1 MQQCIVAAVRSTVKE
16 RGPRSL
22 SEGATDGT
30 CRNSLPVLAYPTFT
44 TGPRSVLHL
53 FYRPH
58 TSPSAALTRSI
69 VTESLIKMGKKKNK
83 SAQNQA
89 QANNPERNGTSTPA
103 SVSASDTADQP
114 DISAVD
120 MALDPGEEGAEEQQ
134 DEQAVGPAVIEAEG
148 QARDAVQA
156 EAEIGTG
163 VTAEVGEEAEAE
175 EGAEAGPS
183 ARRATAEIAALE
195 DVQKAAEQQVA
206 PTTESAAAAASTASH
221 ARNGSTSHAHDGR
234 DRAEDRDKAEPA
246 PAAGAGA
253 EGGDDRIRELE
264 DELAR
269 VRDEKDALDGQYRSL
284 LGKLTTMRKSLGEKL
299 REDAVSFHHL
309 SMCCLLERSSTDGS
323 ETSSR
328 NGTSCGQTWLKE
340 PVAEINRKSSTGAK
354 QPSQPSQPR

>member
-1 MQQCIVAAVRSTVKE
+1 MQQCNAVRSTVKE

-22 SEGATDGT
+22 SEGATYGT

-44 TGPRSVLHL
+44 TDPRSVHHL
-53 FYRPH
+53 FHRPH
-58 TSPSAALTRSI
+58 TSPSAALTRLI
-69 VTESLIKMGKKKNK
+69 VTERRTKMGKKKNK

-89 QANNPERNGTSTPA
+89 QANNQERNGTSTPA

-120 MALDPGEEGAEEQQ
+120 MALDPGEDHDEGQQ
-134 DEQAVGPAVIEAEG
+134 GQQAVDPAAIEVEG
-148 QARDAVQA
+148 QPRDAREA

-163 VTAEVGEEAEAE
+163 VAAEVGEEAEAE
-175 EGAEAGPS
+175 AGTEAGPS

-206 PTTESAAAAASTASH
+206 PSTEPLAAAASTASH
-221 ARNGSTSHAHDGR
+221 ARNGSTSHSHDVR
-234 DRAEDRDKAEPA
+234 DREEERDKVEIAA
-246 PAAGAGA
+246 AAGAGA
-253 EGGDDRIRELE
+253 RGDDRIQELE

-299 REDAVSFHHL
+299 REDAVSFHPLIEMSSGRVVKHRQIGHL
-309 SMCCLLERSSTDGS
+309 
-323 ETSSR
+323 
-328 NGTSCGQTWLKE
+328 
-340 PVAEINRKSSTGAK
+340 I
-354 QPSQPSQPR
+354 